1 MFGWF
6 NKEQNDDG
14 MIKISPSELQQ
25 LRDKADKLDAILSG
39 EAKKLAQDLNNSATR
54 VNDAS
59 KRRISEIESSCDMV
73 TAFVEHAET
82 IQAKT
87 EETESN
93 ASNNAK
99 ISADCTSQLDTLT
112 ENIMSSMTYLK
123 QFSEMLGSLEESSQK
138 IDQFLES
145 IKGIADQ
152 TNLLA
157 LNAAIEAARAGDH
170 GRGFAVVAD
179 EVRSLANT
187 SSESA
192 ERIENEMKRII
203 DISSS
208 IIEKQKDVNDVIE
221 GCANTAQDTQDRLRE
236 LSEKASFNVESMQV
250 TLSEINAQMRDSD
263 SIKMSMHKI
272 LEDTRAAVEGSGN
285 NIRLSADLINQLK
298 Y

>member
-1 MFGWF
+1 MFGLF
-6 NKEQNDDG
+6 GKEQEDDG
-14 MIKISPSELQQ
+14 LIKVSPAELAE
-25 LRDKADKLDAILSG
+25 LRDKAQRFDDLMASDA
-39 EAKKLAQDLNNSATR
+39 AQLAQQLNESATR

-59 KRRISEIESSCDMV
+59 RNRLAEIERGCDMV
-73 TAFVEHAET
+73 TNFVTHAET

-87 EETESN
+87 QETEEN
-93 ASNNAK
+93 ACTNAQ
-99 ISADCTSQLDTLT
+99 ISAECTTQLDSLT
-112 ENIMSSMTYLK
+112 ADIMSSMNYLK
-123 QFSEMLGSLEESSQK
+123 QFAEMLGSLEESSKK

-192 ERIENEMKRII
+192 ERIEAEMKQII

-208 IIEKQKDVNDVIE
+208 IITKQKEVNDVIE
-221 GCANTAQDTQDRLRE
+221 GCANTATTTQDQLRA
-236 LSEKASFNVESMQV
+236 LSDKASANVDKMKV
-250 TLSEINAQMRDSD
+250 TLDEINAQMRDSD
-263 SIKMSMHKI
+263 SIKMNMHQI
-272 LEDTRAAVEGSGN
+272 LEDTRSAIEGSGN
-285 NIRLSADLINQLK
+285 NIQLSASLVTHLR
-298 Y
+298 

>member
-6 NKEQNDDG
+6 NNDQNDDG
-14 MIKISPSELQQ
+14 MEKISPQELQT
-25 LRDKADKLDAILSG
+25 LRDKAQRLDDIMSG
-39 EAKKLAQDLNNSATR
+39 NASRLAQQLNDSATR

-59 KRRISEIESSCDMV
+59 KRRINEIESSCDMV
-73 TAFVEHAET
+73 TAFVEHAAT

-87 EETESN
+87 EETETR
-93 ASNNAK
+93 ASTNAK
-99 ISADCTSQLDTLT
+99 ISADCTQQLDVLT
-112 ENIMSSMTYLK
+112 ENIMSSMTYLQ

-203 DISSS
+203 EISSS
-208 IIEKQKDVNDVIE
+208 IIEKQKDVNDVID
-221 GCANTAQDTQDRLRE
+221 GCANTAQETQNQLRE
-236 LSEKASFNVESMQV
+236 LSDKASYNVESMQV
-250 TLSEINAQMRDSD
+250 TLSEISSQMRDSD
-263 SIKMSMHKI
+263 SIKMSMHQI
-272 LEDTRAAVEGSGN
+272 LEDTRAAVEGSGQ
-285 NIRLSADLINQLK
+285 NIQLSAELIQSLK
-298 Y
+298 

>member
-6 NKEQNDDG
+6 NNNQNDDG
-14 MIKISPSELQQ
+14 MEKISPQELQT
-25 LRDKADKLDAILSG
+25 LRDKAQRLDDIMSG
-39 EAKKLAQDLNNSATR
+39 NASRLAQQLNDSATR

-59 KRRISEIESSCDMV
+59 KRRINEIESSCDMV
-73 TAFVEHAET
+73 TAFVEHAAT

-87 EETESN
+87 EETETR
-93 ASNNAK
+93 ASTNAK
-99 ISADCTSQLDTLT
+99 ISADCTQQLDVLT
-112 ENIMSSMTYLK
+112 ENIMSSMTYLQ

-203 DISSS
+203 EISSS
-208 IIEKQKDVNDVIE
+208 IIEKQKDVNDVID
-221 GCANTAQDTQDRLRE
+221 GCANTAQETQNQLRE
-236 LSEKASFNVESMQV
+236 LSDKASYNVESMQV
-250 TLSEINAQMRDSD
+250 TLSEINSQMRDSD
-263 SIKMSMHKI
+263 SIKMSMHQI
-272 LEDTRAAVEGSGN
+272 LEDTRAAVEGSGQ
-285 NIRLSADLINQLK
+285 NIQLSAELIQSLK
-298 Y
+298 

>member
-6 NKEQNDDG
+6 NNNQNDDG
-14 MIKISPSELQQ
+14 MEKISPQELQT
-25 LRDKADKLDAILSG
+25 LRDKAQRLDDIMSG
-39 EAKKLAQDLNNSATR
+39 NASRLAQQLNDSATR

-59 KRRISEIESSCDMV
+59 KRRINEIESSCDMV
-73 TAFVEHAET
+73 TAFVEHAAT

-87 EETESN
+87 EETETR
-93 ASNNAK
+93 ASTNAK
-99 ISADCTSQLDTLT
+99 ISADCTQQLDVLT
-112 ENIMSSMTYLK
+112 ENIMSSMTYLQ

-203 DISSS
+203 EISSS
-208 IIEKQKDVNDVIE
+208 IIEKQKDVNDVID
-221 GCANTAQDTQDRLRE
+221 GCANTAQETQNQLRE
-236 LSEKASFNVESMQV
+236 LSDKASYNVESMQV
-250 TLSEINAQMRDSD
+250 TLSEISSQMRDSD
-263 SIKMSMHKI
+263 SIKMSMHQI
-272 LEDTRAAVEGSGN
+272 LEDTRAAVEGSGQ
-285 NIRLSADLINQLK
+285 NIQLSAELIQSLK
-298 Y
+298 

>member
-6 NKEQNDDG
+6 NNNQNDDG
-14 MIKISPSELQQ
+14 MEKISPQELQT
-25 LRDKADKLDAILSG
+25 LRDKAQRLDDIMSG
-39 EAKKLAQDLNNSATR
+39 NASRLAQQLNDSATR

-59 KRRISEIESSCDMV
+59 KRRINEIESSCDMV
-73 TAFVEHAET
+73 TAFVEHAAT

-87 EETESN
+87 EETETR
-93 ASNNAK
+93 ASTNAK
-99 ISADCTSQLDTLT
+99 ISADCTQQLDVLT
-112 ENIMSSMTYLK
+112 ENIMSSMTYLQ

-203 DISSS
+203 EISSS
-208 IIEKQKDVNDVIE
+208 IIEKQKDVNDVID
-221 GCANTAQDTQDRLRE
+221 GCANTAQETQNQLRE
-236 LSEKASFNVESMQV
+236 LSDKASYNVESMQV
-250 TLSEINAQMRDSD
+250 TLSEISSQMRNSD
-263 SIKMSMHKI
+263 SIKMSMHQI
-272 LEDTRAAVEGSGN
+272 LEDTRAAVEGSGQ
-285 NIRLSADLINQLK
+285 NIQLSAELIQSLK
-298 Y
+298 